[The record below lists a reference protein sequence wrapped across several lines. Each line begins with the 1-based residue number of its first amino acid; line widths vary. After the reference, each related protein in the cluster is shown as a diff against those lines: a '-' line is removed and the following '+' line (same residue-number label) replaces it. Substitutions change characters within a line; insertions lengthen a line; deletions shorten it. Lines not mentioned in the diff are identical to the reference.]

1 MNQEKKRILELVQN
15 GKLSAQ
21 EAIILLEALEEEA
34 PKQTA
39 ETNQEQGEEK
49 QTSDAKEDSNT
60 NDNTATDETSK
71 DDTNKKQETSSS
83 SESIY
88 TQLEHAGERL
98 FDFVQNAF
106 NKIKDIDF
114 QFNQSVEIP
123 HTFQQSAS
131 EAEKIDIDIA
141 NGPVKIKSWDQPEI
155 RVECNAKVYR
165 TDDREEARNYFL
177 DHTVFNY
184 ENGLLVFGTQS
195 KWMKVETILYIPKK
209 TYNKISIRAFN
220 GGVKGEQVHSD
231 TLVVKTTNG
240 KVELSNIQ
248 GESLDIDT
256 VNGQIKLVDSTIEK
270 VEAETV
276 NGSIQVTGGYD
287 DVELQSLNGNIDCKL
302 LKLVPRNLGAKTITG
317 NIDLTIPKD
326 AGVDGEVRSNIGN
339 YRLQLNDINI
349 MHEKQEIIQKQV
361 KFKRAG
367 VNESILQLVAD
378 TKTGSVHVSETESE
392 GQ

>member
-248 GESLDIDT
+248 GDSLDIDT